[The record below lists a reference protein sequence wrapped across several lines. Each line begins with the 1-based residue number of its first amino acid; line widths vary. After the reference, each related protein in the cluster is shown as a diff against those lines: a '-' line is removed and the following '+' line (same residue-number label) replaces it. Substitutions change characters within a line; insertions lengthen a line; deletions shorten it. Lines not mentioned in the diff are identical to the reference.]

1 MKNILSILDK
11 KIKDKEQIFLINK
24 LLVLLDANIPLVD
37 SLILISNNHKEK
49 NIKILLENIVSSI
62 QSGERFSSSIKKNTK
77 IDTFLIGILEM
88 GENTGDII
96 SSLNIIKEH
105 ISNKEKLMKKVV
117 RSLTYPFI
125 LIVCIILLLFTITKF
140 ILPIFK
146 NIYLGF
152 GLDIPLSFKIFIFLE
167 KTLLYLVILMIL
179 LILITYRL
187 IKGNNYSIKYKIFK
201 LFYSRQIIKKFKLYY
216 LFSNLYY
223 LMISKNTISQSLSK
237 VIDIENNLYFKD
249 NLIRLSKYIDK
260 GNRFSISIKK
270 SLNLD
275 DDLVSLII
283 VGEETGSLDNVFLTL
298 SSLIREE
305 LKYSIN
311 KKIIL
316 IEPLLIIAMG
326 IIIGIIVVFM
336 VIPITNIDIFLE

>member
-1 MKNILSILDK
+1 MKNISSMLDK
-11 KIKDKEQIFLINK
+11 KIKVKEQIFLINK
-24 LLVLLDANIPLVD
+24 LLVLLNANIPLVD

-62 QSGERFSSSIKKNTK
+62 QSGERFSASIKKNTK

-96 SSLNIIKEH
+96 NSLQVIKEH
-105 ISNKEKLMKKVV
+105 ISNKDKITKRILT
-117 RSLTYPFI
+117 SLTYPLI
-125 LIVCIILLLFTITKF
+125 LVMCIVLLLFTITKF

-146 NIYLGF
+146 NIYLGY

-249 NLIRLSKYIDK
+249 NLIRLSQYIDK
-260 GNRFSISIKK
+260 GNRFSASIKK

-275 DDLVSLII
+275 DELLSLII
-283 VGEETGSLDNVFLTL
+283 VGEETGTLDNVFLTL
-298 SSLIREE
+298 SNLIKEE
-305 LKYSIN
+305 CKYNIN
-311 KKIIL
+311 KKIML
-316 IEPLLIIAMG
+316 IEPSLIIAMG
-326 IIIGIIVVFM
+326 VIIGAIVIFM
-336 VIPITNIDIFLE
+336 VVPITNIDLFLN